1 MLETLSEVRG
11 TYFLIKDEIEDRLE
25 EFQEKGRSGSDEDIF
40 IELVFC
46 LLTPQSKAKSC
57 WLAVQNLINSDLI
70 FRGSASEISKELN
83 IVRFRNN
90 KARYIVKAREFFT
103 KDEEISIKSMLT
115 QQKNVFSKR
124 EWLVKDVK
132 GIGYKETSHFLRNI
146 GFGKQIAILDRHIL
160 KNLKLYR
167 VIGDIPKMLSRKKYF
182 EIEKKMIDFS
192 KEIEIPMAHLDL
204 LFWYKETGE
213 IFK

>member
-1 MLETLSEVRG
+1 MVEKLNELRV
-11 TYFLIKDEIEDRLE
+11 TYFLIKDEIEDRLR
-25 EFQEKGRSGSDEDIF
+25 EFQFKWHSGSDEDIF
-40 IELVFC
+40 TELVFC

-70 FRGSASEISKELN
+70 FQGSASKISKELN

-90 KARYIVKAREFFT
+90 KARYIVEAREFFT
-103 KDEEISIKSMLT
+103 NNGKISIKSILI
-115 QQKNVFSKR
+115 QQKNVSSKR
-124 EWLVKDVK
+124 EWLVKNVK
-132 GIGYKETSHFLRNI
+132 GIGYKEASHFLRNV
-146 GFGKQIAILDRHIL
+146 GFGNQIAILDRHIL
-160 KNLKLYR
+160 KNLEVYG
-167 VIGDIPKMLSRKKYF
+167 VIGNIPKTLSKKKYF
-182 EIEKKMIDFS
+182 EIEKKMTDFS

>member
-1 MLETLSEVRG
+1 
-11 TYFLIKDEIEDRLE
+11 
-25 EFQEKGRSGSDEDIF
+25 
-40 IELVFC
+40 
-46 LLTPQSKAKSC
+46 
-57 WLAVQNLINSDLI
+57 
-70 FRGSASEISKELN
+70 
-83 IVRFRNN
+83 
-90 KARYIVKAREFFT
+90 
-103 KDEEISIKSMLT
+103 MLT

-132 GIGYKETSHFLRNI
+132 GIGYKEASHFLRNI

-160 KNLKLYR
+160 KNLKLYG

-182 EIEKKMIDFS
+182 EIEKKMMDFS
-192 KEIEIPMAHLDL
+192 KEIEIPMSHLDL

>member
-1 MLETLSEVRG
+1 MVETLNEVKG

-25 EFQEKGRSGSDEDIF
+25 EFQEKGRSGSDEEIF
-40 IELVFC
+40 TELVFC

-57 WLAVQNLINSDLI
+57 WLAIQNLINNNLI
-70 FRGSASEISKELN
+70 FQGSASEISEGLN

-90 KARYIVKAREFFT
+90 KARYIVEAREFFT
-103 KDEEISIKSMLT
+103 NYEEISIKSMLT

-132 GIGYKETSHFLRNI
+132 GIGYKEASHFLRNI

-160 KNLKLYR
+160 KNLKLYG

-182 EIEKKMIDFS
+182 EIEKKMMDFS
-192 KEIEIPMAHLDL
+192 KEIEIPMSHLDL

>member
-1 MLETLSEVRG
+1 MLETLNEVKG
-11 TYFLIKDEIEDRLE
+11 TYFLIKDEIENRLE
-25 EFQEKGRSGSDEDIF
+25 EFQKKGRSGSDEEIF
-40 IELVFC
+40 TELVFC

-70 FRGSASEISKELN
+70 FQGTASEISKELN

-103 KDEEISIKSMLT
+103 KDEEISIKSILT
-115 QQKNVFSKR
+115 QKKNVFSKI

-132 GIGYKETSHFLRNI
+132 GIGYKEASHFLRNI

-167 VIGDIPKMLSRKKYF
+167 VIGDIPKMLSKKKYF
-182 EIEKKMIDFS
+182 DIEKKMLDFS
-192 KEIEIPMAHLDL
+192 KEIEISMVHLDL

>member
-1 MLETLSEVRG
+1 MLETLNKLRE

-25 EFQEKGRSGSDEDIF
+25 EFQEKGRSGSHEEIF
-40 IELVFC
+40 TELVFC

-57 WLAVQNLINSDLI
+57 WLAVQSLIKSDLI
-70 FRGSASEISKELN
+70 FQGGQSEISKELN
-83 IVRFRNN
+83 TIRFRNN
-90 KARYIVKAREFFT
+90 KARYIVEAREFFT
-103 KDEEISIKSMLT
+103 NDGEISIKSGLT
-115 QQKNVFSKR
+115 QQKNVSSKR

-132 GIGYKETSHFLRNI
+132 GIGYKEASHFLRNI

-160 KNLKLYR
+160 KNLKLLGIIDK
-167 VIGDIPKMLSRKKYF
+167 VPKSLSRKKYF
-182 EIEKKMIDFS
+182 EIERKMTDFS